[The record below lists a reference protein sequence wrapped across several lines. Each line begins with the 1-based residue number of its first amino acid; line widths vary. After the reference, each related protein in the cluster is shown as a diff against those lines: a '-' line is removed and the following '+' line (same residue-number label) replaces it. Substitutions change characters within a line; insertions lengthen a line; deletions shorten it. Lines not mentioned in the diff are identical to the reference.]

1 MSERNTFEKSE
12 RLCSRKLI
20 ETLFASGKS
29 VSAFPFRVQYLFVQ
43 RADNEAVSQVMFPVP
58 KKRFK
63 RAVRRNL
70 IRRRAKEA
78 FRLNKNLLYADI
90 PKDYAIIAAFI
101 YIDSTI
107 QSYDSIQKGIL
118 KAFEKLRTK
127 KPELFDNNLNSL
139 NICDSGS

>member
-1 MSERNTFEKSE
+1 MHQKNRFEKDE

-20 ETLFASGKS
+20 ETLFSSGKS
-29 VSAFPFRVQYLFVQ
+29 VSAFPFRIQYLFVP
-43 RADNEAVSQVMFPVP
+43 RVENAVVSQVMFPVP

-63 RAVRRNL
+63 RAVKRNL

-90 PKDYAIIAAFI
+90 PEGYMLITAFI

-107 QSYDSIQKGIL
+107 QSYDSILKGIL
-118 KAFEKLRTK
+118 KAFEKLKAK
-127 KPELFDNNLNSL
+127 KPESFDNNSNSL
-139 NICDSGS
+139 NIRDLVS